1 MTRRVA
7 ARAAPQRSAPLTERY
22 SMRVAPQV
30 KSHAQKLAAAG
41 YCVLIPDLYKGKV
54 GVDKEEAS
62 HLMGHLDWLL
72 AVSEIKEAASFLRN
86 KEGCP
91 KVGITGF
98 CMGGALALAGL
109 AHSPD
114 IAAAA
119 PFYGLPKPQLADLS
133 TVTKPVQGHYGEKDG
148 MKGFSDPEAARAAEA
163 ALKAAGSD
171 AEFFIYPGVGHAFMN
186 DQPAPYDSFEAREAA
201 MGFPA
206 YDERQAALAWER
218 LQAFFAKH
226 LKA

>member
-1 MTRRVA
+1 MRLRADA
-7 ARAAPQRSAPLTERY
+7 ARPA
-22 SMRVAPQV
+22 QV
-30 KSHAQKLAAAG
+30 KAHAQKLVSSG
-41 YCVLIPDLYKGKV
+41 YRVLIPDLYKGKV

-62 HLMGHLDWLL
+62 HLMGHLDWM
-72 AVSEIKEAASFLRN
+72 AAIAEIKEAASYL
-86 KEGCP
+86 KTVEGCP

-109 AHSPD
+109 AHSDD

-119 PFYGLPKPQLADLS
+119 PFYGLPKAQLCDRS
-133 TVTKPVQGHYGEKDG
+133 TVKKPVQGHYGGEDK
-148 MKGFSDPEAARAAEA
+148 MKGFSDPEAALAAEA
-163 ALKAAGSD
+163 TLKAAGSD
-171 AEFFIYPGVGHAFMN
+171 AQFFVYAGVGHAFMN

-201 MGFPA
+201 MGFPP
-206 YDERQAALAWER
+206 YNEQQAALAWER

>member
-1 MTRRVA
+1 VLCSRHESA
-7 ARAAPQRSAPLTERY
+7 YSARHPNQRCF
-22 SMRVAPQV
+22 PQV
-30 KSHAQKLAAAG
+30 KAHAQKLAASG
-41 YCVLIPDLYKGKV
+41 YRVLIPDLYKGKV

-62 HLMGHLDWLL
+62 HLMGHLDWM
-72 AVSEIKEAASFLRN
+72 AAIAEIKEAAKYL
-86 KEGCP
+86 KTAEGCR

-109 AHSPD
+109 AHSED
-114 IAAAA
+114 IVAAA

-133 TVTKPVQGHYGEKDG
+133 TVRKPVQGHYGAEDK
-148 MKGFSDPEAARAAEA
+148 MKGFSDPEAARATEATLKKAGAE
-163 ALKAAGSD
+163 
-171 AEFFIYPGVGHAFMN
+171 AEFFVYPGVGHAFMN
-186 DQPAPYDSFEAREAA
+186 DNPAPYNSFEEREAA

-206 YDERQAALAWER
+206 YDETQAALAWER